1 MPAMSQARTTAR
13 TTRAWGT
20 AKRRCRVS
28 KHRRTLRQPEPQPH
42 PACMRSGGLGPSEK
56 NQGTT
61 VDVFPRP
68 RSRGSLPARNRR
80 PSAIDK
86 VGTALVLPADAVL
99 YRQGEAADH
108 LYYLESGAVTMGAG
122 SPDGEQAVVAV
133 HGPGIFF
140 GARSFGQEIHNAT
153 ATALL
158 ESAIV
163 RVAKSAEKRLARG
176 LLILASLDAD
186 SDEPRV
192 LEHMTEARLAS
203 MLAADPACIGALM
216 EKFRQAGHLGP
227 GEPLTVHSS
236 LAMVL
241 LPAHFATAP
250 NPFDALSRLR

>member
-1 MPAMSQARTTAR
+1 
-13 TTRAWGT
+13 
-20 AKRRCRVS
+20 
-28 KHRRTLRQPEPQPH
+28 
-42 PACMRSGGLGPSEK
+42 
-56 NQGTT
+56 
-61 VDVFPRP
+61 
-68 RSRGSLPARNRR
+68 
-80 PSAIDK
+80 
-86 VGTALVLPADAVL
+86 
-99 YRQGEAADH
+99 
-108 LYYLESGAVTMGAG
+108 MGAG

-163 RVAKSAEKRLARG
+163 RVAKSAVQELLRTDPMFARQFAINMMQRAARLEDDQVDRVVNSTEKRLARA

>member
-1 MPAMSQARTTAR
+1 
-13 TTRAWGT
+13 
-20 AKRRCRVS
+20 
-28 KHRRTLRQPEPQPH
+28 
-42 PACMRSGGLGPSEK
+42 
-56 NQGTT
+56 
-61 VDVFPRP
+61 
-68 RSRGSLPARNRR
+68 LPARNRR
-80 PSAIDK
+80 PSALDK

-99 YRQGEAADH
+99 YRQGEAADN
-108 LYYLESGAVTMGAG
+108 LYYLESGAITIGAT

-133 HGPGIFF
+133 HGPGLFF

-158 ESAIV
+158 PSAIV
-163 RVAKSAEKRLARG
+163 RVSKSAVHDLLQTDPMFARQFAIHMMRRAARLEEDQVDRVVNSTEKRLARA

-192 LEHMTEARLAS
+192 LEHMTDARLAA

-216 EKFRQAGHLGP
+216 QKFRRAGHLGP

-241 LPAHFATAP
+241 LPARFAAGP

>member
-1 MPAMSQARTTAR
+1 M
-13 TTRAWGT
+13 
-20 AKRRCRVS
+20 
-28 KHRRTLRQPEPQPH
+28 
-42 PACMRSGGLGPSEK
+42 
-56 NQGTT
+56 
-61 VDVFPRP
+61 DVFPRP

-108 LYYLESGAVTMGAG
+108 LYYLDSGAMTIGAT

-140 GARSFGQEIHNAT
+140 GARSFGHEIHNAT

-158 ESAIV
+158 QSALV
-163 RVAKSAEKRLARG
+163 RVSKAAVQDLLRTDPTFARQFAIHMMRRAARLEEDQVDRVVNSTEKRLARA

-186 SDEPRV
+186 SEEPRV
-192 LEHMTEARLAS
+192 LEHMTDARLAA

-216 EKFRQAGHLGP
+216 RKFRQAGHLGS
-227 GEPLTVHSS
+227 GEPVTVHSS

-241 LPAHFATAP
+241 LPAHFASGA
-250 NPFDALSRLR
+250 NPFDALARLR

>member
-1 MPAMSQARTTAR
+1 M
-13 TTRAWGT
+13 
-20 AKRRCRVS
+20 
-28 KHRRTLRQPEPQPH
+28 
-42 PACMRSGGLGPSEK
+42 
-56 NQGTT
+56 
-61 VDVFPRP
+61 DVFPRP

-99 YRQGEAADH
+99 YRQGEAADY
-108 LYYLESGAVTMGAG
+108 LYYLESGAMTIGAT

-140 GARSFGQEIHNAT
+140 GARSFGHEIHNAT

-163 RVAKSAEKRLARG
+163 RVSKSAVQDLLRTDPMFARQFAIHMMRRAARLEEDQVDRVVNSTEKRLARA

-186 SDEPRV
+186 SDAPRV
-192 LEHMTEARLAS
+192 LEHMTDARLAS

-216 EKFRQAGHLGP
+216 RKFRQAGHLGP
-227 GEPLTVHSS
+227 GEPLSVHSS

-241 LPAHFATAP
+241 LPAHFAAGP
-250 NPFDALSRLR
+250 RPFDVRSQLR